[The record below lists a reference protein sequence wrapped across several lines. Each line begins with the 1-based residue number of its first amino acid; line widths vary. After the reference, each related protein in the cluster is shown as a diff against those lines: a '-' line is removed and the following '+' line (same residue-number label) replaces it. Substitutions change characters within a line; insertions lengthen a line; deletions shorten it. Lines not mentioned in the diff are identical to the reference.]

1 MLNIQRL
8 VFWYVVLLPWLAAL
22 YLHYWLDQS
31 DSWSAEQPYRGLM
44 SVLILALGMVIS
56 FLLHGRLTKRFGK

>member
-1 MLNIQRL
+1 MLIIQRL
-8 VFWYVVLLPWLAAL
+8 VFWCVVLLPWLAAL

-31 DSWSAEQPYRGLM
+31 DSWWAELPYRGLM

-56 FLLHGRLTKRFGK
+56 FLLHGRLRKRFDT